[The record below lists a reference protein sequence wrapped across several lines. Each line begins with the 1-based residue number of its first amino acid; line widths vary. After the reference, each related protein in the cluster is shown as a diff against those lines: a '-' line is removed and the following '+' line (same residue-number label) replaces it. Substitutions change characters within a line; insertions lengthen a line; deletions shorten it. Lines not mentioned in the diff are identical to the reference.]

1 MRLKNIRPVLG
12 VVLASLM
19 FLLLPACASTN
30 VPAASSR
37 HRVIVS
43 TDIGGTDFD
52 DFQSL
57 VHLFVYADSFDIEGL
72 ISSPYGPGR
81 REHILKVIDA
91 YERDYPKLKTYSAS
105 YPTPA
110 ALRAISK
117 QGAIDS
123 AGLRGFEKPS
133 EGSDWIIQCARR
145 NNTRPL
151 WILVWGGIDDLAQ
164 ALHDDPSIK
173 SKLRVY
179 FIGGPN
185 KKWSAPAYD
194 YIAREHPDLWII
206 EANDTYRG
214 WFTGGNQAGEW
225 GNDAFVAKHVAG
237 HGALGEFFA
246 KGVSFN
252 SQTRSTIKMGDT
264 PSLAYLLGKTPDDP
278 SQDSW
283 GGRFVRA
290 WDRPRYVFDHAPT
303 AADQVE
309 TFAIMDIIY
318 RPAAPGPATT
328 TAALVVDN
336 QSFPGFRDDAGGWH
350 FIFSPKEAKT
360 WSYTIK
366 STHRGLDGQTGSF
379 TSYWPA
385 PGSAAKPSSRYSNW
399 WTDDPDPGVAEGVH
413 QGAKT
418 VSRWREDFL
427 RDFATRMLRCNAPAP
442 ERTINNDSTNT
453 ALRLDLTLD
462 ASRLYPTADFRPPQD
477 VSTARDILGVV
488 TARPAHYL
496 EFDPLRH
503 PRRFSRRL
511 DRKSWPVAQWWWKR
525 NRPQS

>member
-1 MRLKNIRPVLG
+1 MKSFRSVFFLI
-12 VVLASLM
+12 LANVTFILP
-19 FLLLPACASTN
+19 PACASTN
-30 VPAASSR
+30 APAAAPR

-52 DFQSL
+52 DFQSMI
-57 VHLFVYADSFDIEGL
+57 HLFAYADSFDIEGL

-81 REHILKVIDA
+81 KEHILKVIDA
-91 YERDYPKLKTYSAS
+91 YESDYPNLKTYSEK
-105 YPTPA
+105 YPTPD
-110 ALRAISK
+110 ALRAISM

-133 EGSDWIIQCARR
+133 KGSDWIIRCAKRPDP
-145 NNTRPL
+145 RPL

-194 YIAREHPDLWII
+194 YIARAHPDLWII

-214 WFTGGNQAGEW
+214 WFSGGNQTGEW
-225 GNDAFVAKHVAG
+225 GNDAFVATHVAG

-246 KGVSFN
+246 KGISFN

-264 PSLAYLLGKTPDDP
+264 PSLVYLLGQTPEDP
-278 SQDSW
+278 FKDSW

-303 AADQVE
+303 AADKVE
-309 TFAIMDIIY
+309 TFAIMELIY
-318 RPAAPGPATT
+318 RPAETAPADAKAT
-328 TAALVVDN
+328 LVVDKQN
-336 QSFPGFRDDAGGWH
+336 FPGFMDDAGVWH

-360 WSYTIK
+360 WSYSIK
-366 STHRGLDGQTGSF
+366 STHPGLDGQTGGF
-379 TSYWPA
+379 TSYWPT
-385 PGSAAKPSSRYSNW
+385 PELAAKPSSRYPNW
-399 WTDDPDPGVAEGVH
+399 WTDDPDPAVAEGVH

-427 RDFATRMLRCNAPAP
+427 RDFAARMLRCKSPA
-442 ERTINNDSTNT
+442 STK
-453 ALRLDLTLD
+453 
-462 ASRLYPTADFRPPQD
+462 P
-477 VSTARDILGVV
+477 
-488 TARPAHYL
+488 
-496 EFDPLRH
+496 DPK
-503 PRRFSRRL
+503 P
-511 DRKSWPVAQWWWKR
+511 
-525 NRPQS
+525 